1 MFNKIKEVIKSF
13 IKDADKE
20 STKDSHKDE
29 QGFSPSI
36 GDSIWGNS
44 LAHVHEMGAVVTF
57 EEEVEEEGLY
67 LYRFIDKEGMEECY
81 GKMCDG
87 VGVSVIDM
95 GDFYSYGVFFY
106 TDTPK
111 LAVPICLIQDEDK
124 GVERD
129 ILQKLGINVV
139 SVH

>member
-57 EEEVEEEGLY
+57 KEEVEEGLY

-124 GVERD
+124 GVEKD

-139 SVH
+139 SIH

>member
-1 MFNKIKEVIKSF
+1 MFDKIKEVIKSF
-13 IKDADKE
+13 IEDADEE
-20 STKDSHKDE
+20 STKDNHKDE

-57 EEEVEEEGLY
+57 KEEVEEEEGLY

-87 VGVSVIDM
+87 EEDIQYDLTH
-95 GDFYSYGVFFY
+95 FKE
-106 TDTPK
+106 K
-111 LAVPICLIQDEDK
+111 LRELEYLD
-124 GVERD
+124 G
-129 ILQKLGINVV
+129 
-139 SVH
+139 